1 MAGLEPTMSESKS
14 LVLPLHY
21 IPIFKLPFNLC
32 IAPALVDSNDLLYVT
47 KRYNSHYVRP
57 LGQRLELFFNK
68 LFNRLGWPPY

>member
-21 IPIFKLPFNLC
+21 IPIFGYPFNLC
-32 IAPALVDSNDLLYVT
+32 IAPALSDLNGLLYVT
-47 KRYNSHYVRP
+47 KGCNSHSVSP

-68 LFNRLGWPPY
+68 LFVVFLYIFI